1 MYRLYYYRDDAT
13 FGFDFPMM
21 AFNFA
26 ERMKKTNGTEYVV
39 MDNDGYFVHKK
50 DLVSLSGDGVG

>member
-26 ERMKKTNGTEYVV
+26 ERMTKINGTEYVV
-39 MDNDGYFVHKK
+39 LDDDGYCVNKK
-50 DLVSLSGDGVG
+50 DLEY

>member
-1 MYRLYYYRDDAT
+1 MYRLYYYRDNAT

-26 ERMKKTNGTEYVV
+26 ERMKEINGTEYVV
-39 MDNDGYFVHKK
+39 MDDDGYFVHKK

>member
-26 ERMKKTNGTEYVV
+26 ERMKEINGTEYVV
-39 MDNDGYFVHKK
+39 MDDGYFVHKK